1 MTEKQRKILVTSA
14 LPYANGPI
22 HLGHLVEYIQTDI
35 WVRFQNQRGNNC
47 TYVCADDAHGTPIML
62 KADQMG
68 ISPQQL
74 IDQVSEEHQRDFAGF
89 MVGFDN
95 YYSTHSEENKAFSSL
110 VYTRLRD
117 AGHIARKT
125 ITQAY
130 DPEKEMFLPDRFVK
144 GDCPKCDA
152 PDQYGDSCEKCGA
165 TYSPVEMKN
174 AYSAVSGA
182 KPIEK
187 ESEHYF
193 FKLGDFENFL
203 RNWVDNHVQE
213 QMIHKLNEWFESG
226 LQNWDISRDAPY
238 WGFEIPDAPGKYFYV
253 WLDAPI
259 GYMASFKN
267 WADKNGVNFDDY
279 WKADSD
285 AELYHFIGKDIAYFH
300 TLFWPAMLEG
310 AGFRKPDGVFCHGF
324 LTVNGQKMSK
334 SRGTFIMAETYLKHL
349 RPEYLRYYFAAKLGS
364 GIDDIDLNMDDFRMR
379 VNADLVNK
387 VINIASRC
395 AGFIKKKFDG
405 QLGSQL
411 AEAELYNTA
420 VNAGDT
426 IAAAYEAREY
436 GKAMREIM
444 ALADKA
450 NQYIDA
456 AEPWVLAKQ
465 EGKEQDVQDCCT
477 MGINLFRAIITY
489 LAPVL
494 PQVAEEAAKFL
505 NLESLAWDS
514 VKTPLLDH
522 KINKFKPLMQRVEE
536 DQVSA
541 MLEDSKQT
549 LAAAAATQPAAVKAE
564 KTPLTETP
572 IADEITFDD
581 FAKVDLRVALIAK
594 AEHVKGADK
603 LLQLTLDLGGE
614 TRNVFAGI
622 KSAYAPEDLEGKL
635 TVMVANLAPR
645 KMKFGMSEGMVL
657 AAGPGGKDLWIL
669 EPHEGAQ
676 PGMRIM

>member
-1 MTEKQRKILVTSA
+1 MTDSKRKILVTSA

-35 WVRFQNQRGNNC
+35 WVRFQKLRGNQC

-62 KADQMG
+62 KADQLG
-68 ISPQQL
+68 ISPKEL
-74 IDQVSEEHQRDFAGF
+74 IDNVSAEHQRDFSGF

-95 YYSTHSEENKAFSSL
+95 YYSTHSEENKYFASHI
-110 VYTRLRD
+110 YTALREG
-117 AGHIARKT
+117 GHIDKKT

-144 GDCPKCDA
+144 GDCPKCGEK
-152 PDQYGDSCEKCGA
+152 DQYGDSCEKCGA
-165 TYSPVEMKN
+165 TYSPVDLKN

-193 FKLGDFENFL
+193 FKLGNFEAFL
-203 RNWVDNHVQE
+203 RSWVDNHVQE

-267 WADKNGVNFDDY
+267 WCDKNNVDFDEY
-279 WKADSD
+279 WSESSET
-285 AELYHFIGKDIAYFH
+285 ELYHFIGKDIAYFH

-310 AGFRKPDGVFCHGF
+310 AGFRKPNGVFCHGF
-324 LTVNGQKMSK
+324 LTVDGQKMSK
-334 SRGTFIMAETYLKHL
+334 SRGTFIMAETYLNHL
-349 RPEYLRYYFAAKLGS
+349 RPEYLRYYFAAKLSS
-364 GIDDIDLNMDDFRMR
+364 GIDDIDLNLEDFRMR

-387 VINIASRC
+387 VVNIASRC

-405 QLGSQL
+405 EMSAEL
-411 AEAELYNTA
+411 AEPELYNEA
-420 VNAGDT
+420 
-426 IAAAYEAREY
+426 IAAGELIAEAYEKREF

-465 EGKEQDVQDCCT
+465 EGKEQEVQDCCS
-477 MGINLFRAIITY
+477 MGINLFRVIVSY

-494 PQVAEEAAKFL
+494 PQVAQDTQAFL
-505 NLESLAWDS
+505 NIDNISWDS
-514 VKTPLLDH
+514 IKAPLLSH
-522 KINKFKPLMQRVEE
+522 KINKFKPLMQRVDE
-536 DQVSA
+536 DKIA
-541 MLEDSKQT
+541 AILDDTKTAIE
-549 LAAAAATQPAAVKAE
+549 AAAAQATPPAAS
-564 KTPLTETP
+564 TPLTDEPIEETIEFP
-572 IADEITFDD
+572 D
-581 FAKVDLRVALIAK
+581 FAKVDLRVVRIAK
-594 AEHVKGADK
+594 AEHVKGANK

-622 KSAYAPEDLEGKL
+622 KSAYEPEDLEGKL

-645 KMKFGMSEGMVL
+645 KMKFGVSEGMVL
-657 AAGPGGKDLWIL
+657 AAGPGGEDIWIL
-669 EPHEGAQ
+669 SPDDGAQ
-676 PGMRIM
+676 PGMRIK